1 MTLTVSPEAEQLLLS
16 EAARTGI
23 PVGEVLQRVVAAHF
37 ATAPNPPSDAELERV
52 ARQEPAQHLRS
63 AYHELAA
70 RQRETPLSEPERDEL
85 LRLLE
90 HLDSHHVRRM
100 EAVAA
105 LAKRHGV
112 TLRSCMERY
121 GVRPLEVTG

>member
-1 MTLTVSPEAEQLLLS
+1 MTLTVSQEAELLLLS

-37 ATAPNPPSDAELERV
+37 ATAPNPPSDAELERI

-63 AYHELAA
+63 AYQELTAK
-70 RQRETPLSEPERDEL
+70 QRATPLSEPERDEL

-100 EAVAA
+100 EAVAE
-105 LAKRHGV
+105 LAKRLGL
-112 TLRSCMERY
+112 TLHVCMGRF
-121 GVRPLEVTG
+121 GVRPLEVLG

>member
-1 MTLTVSPEAEQLLLS
+1 MTLTISQEAEQLLLS

-37 ATAPNPPSDAELERV
+37 ATAPNPPRDAELERI

-63 AYHELAA
+63 AYQELTIK
-70 RQRETPLSEPERDEL
+70 QREMLLSEPERDEL

-100 EAVAA
+100 EAAA
-105 LAKRHGV
+105 ELAKRLGL
-112 TLRSCMERY
+112 TLHVCMERH
-121 GVRPLEVTG
+121 GIRPLELGG